1 MSEGTVSLD
10 AVDEIIAEVSLE
22 EASAINF
29 YHRYNRFGTV
39 MVRGLRGSL
48 QAIKPLSNTD
58 SVGNRFVVCIRLR
71 PPSTAEPVETECQE
85 VIDKLWEEKRFR
97 STDTGEPVS

>member
-1 MSEGTVSLD
+1 MSDGTVSLD
-10 AVDEIIAEVSLE
+10 AVNEIIAEVSLD
-22 EASAINF
+22 EASRINF

-39 MVRGLRGSL
+39 IVRGLRGSL

-85 VIDKLWEEKRFR
+85 VIDKLWEEKRFTTVGICR
-97 STDTGEPVS
+97 PVS